1 MNQND
6 DYSEP
11 KTKGFYNDMKQ
22 APKVPKFR
30 KQAEYGQKKRI
41 KP

>member
-1 MNQND
+1 MEE
-6 DYSEP
+6 SKP
-11 KTKGFYNDMKQ
+11 KMFYGDSKQ
-22 APKVPKFR
+22 APKVLKFR